1 MNDLDVLIIGGGIGG
16 MTTALALQQ
25 RGCRVSVFEQSTEFA
40 EVGAGL
46 TLASNAMHVMWHLGL
61 KEPMGQFST
70 LPDHGAIKHYRTG
83 KHLVDIAISNR
94 LLPPRELSSSL
105 HKVCFFLR
113 LRAGM
118 LRI

>member
-1 MNDLDVLIIGGGIGG
+1 MNDLDALIIGGGIGG
-16 MTTALALQQ
+16 MTAALALQQ

-61 KEPMGQFST
+61 KEPMGQFAT

-83 KHLVDIAISNR
+83 KQSAGLQTTVDDRGHQRRMLA
-94 LLPPRELSSSL
+94 
-105 HKVCFFLR
+105 
-113 LRAGM
+113 LRAEE
-118 LRI
+118 R